1 MTAGWAAACW
11 IENKII
17 LRSSD
22 YLAVIGWDF
31 PATVTIIHCH
41 YREMAERDKHL
52 FSVQLRKATKNIH
65 DVSDALVNAK
75 LGVTINDD
83 SVWAE
88 GLLVFYEVF
97 KVRPE

>member
-1 MTAGWAAACW
+1 M
-11 IENKII
+11 
-17 LRSSD
+17 
-22 YLAVIGWDF
+22 AVIGWDF
-31 PATVTIIHCH
+31 PATVIIIIT
-41 YREMAERDKHL
+41 EMTERDTHL

-97 KVRPE
+97 KVGLRPRKVSDCSNSNYCF

>member
-1 MTAGWAAACW
+1 M
-11 IENKII
+11 
-17 LRSSD
+17 
-22 YLAVIGWDF
+22 AVIGWDF
-31 PATVTIIHCH
+31 PATVIVIIT
-41 YREMAERDKHL
+41 EMIERDKQL

-97 KVRPE
+97 KVRGRQEKVSDCFFYKYVFFSSWRMP

>member
-1 MTAGWAAACW
+1 M
-11 IENKII
+11 
-17 LRSSD
+17 RSSD
-22 YLAVIGWDF
+22 YLAVIGWNF
-31 PATVTIIHCH
+31 PTTVIIIIT
-41 YREMAERDKHL
+41 EMIERDTLL
-52 FSVQLRKATKNIH
+52 FSVQLRKATKNVH

-97 KVRPE
+97 KVGLRPGTVVFSNIFPPSSWRMH